1 MSFWDTLGS
10 AAGSAVAMGVINL
23 FRDDKKT
30 PSASKQALG
39 SAGAGSSSFGDIA
52 RQSSSTRQTAL
63 AQSKYTPVKFDNSLK
78 NVATFN
84 MKNINTENVRQA
96 LVAQL
101 IRNGAPSS
109 QVQAV
114 LASWN
119 LSDQKLIEPRKDYS
133 KIGFA

>member
-23 FRDDKKT
+23 FSDDKSKT
-30 PSASKQALG
+30 SSASKQALG
-39 SAGAGSSSFGDIA
+39 SAGSGSSSFGDMV

-63 AQSKYTPVKFDNSLK
+63 AQSKTTPYRGEPLK
-78 NVATFN
+78 NVAMYN
-84 MKNINTENVRQA
+84 MKNIDTENVRQA

-101 IRNGAPSS
+101 IRNNAPAS
-109 QVQAV
+109 QVQAI

-119 LSDQKLIEPRKDYS
+119 LSDQKLIEPRKSS

>member
-1 MSFWDTLGS
+1 
-10 AAGSAVAMGVINL
+10 
-23 FRDDKKT
+23 
-30 PSASKQALG
+30 
-39 SAGAGSSSFGDIA
+39 
-52 RQSSSTRQTAL
+52 
-63 AQSKYTPVKFDNSLK
+63 
-78 NVATFN
+78 